1 LRPSPYDG
9 SLEVTETTIGLERR
23 VSAATLDDFV
33 ATRAAR

>member
-1 LRPSPYDG
+1 
-9 SLEVTETTIGLERR
+9 VTETTIGLERR